1 MVIFCKKRIELDFL
15 LMDLDI
21 IKYKINNGKNFKRE
35 INKKYMMLKKFFK
48 FKIFVIFFKNEF

>member
-21 IKYKINNGKNFKRE
+21 IKYKINNGKIFKRE

>member
-21 IKYKINNGKNFKRE
+21 IKYKIYNGKNFKRE

-48 FKIFVIFFKNEF
+48 FKIFVIFFKNKF